1 MFLIVTR
8 LLMMERLIDKY
19 DVTSEFVNALPRDIK
34 LLSLAEQAEKA
45 AGAKYDDGLD
55 LSLWDFN
62 FHIAHVAQPTAI
74 TDIDNLFASQLT
86 EFQNHIPHLWG
97 SLCAVAVVL

>member
-19 DVTSEFVNALPRDIK
+19 DVTSEFVNTLPRDIK

-45 AGAKYDDGLD
+45 AGAVDDDSLD
-55 LSLWDFN
+55 GPLRHADL
-62 FHIAHVAQPTAI
+62 Q
-74 TDIDNLFASQLT
+74 
-86 EFQNHIPHLWG
+86 IPHAPQTA
-97 SLCAVAVVL
+97 AVAEVDDLLAPQFTIFHLHFSQPELIRF